1 MYEDVE
7 SCMCR
12 YVAIGSAQF
21 FVPKCFARRPGTV
34 RSNLAG
40 EYLPGWHTELATVG
54 QGDQDTTD
62 IEADLPS
69 ERTGPSQPV
78 VRLLP

>member
-1 MYEDVE
+1 
-7 SCMCR
+7 MCR
-12 YVAIGSAQF
+12 YAAIGSAQF
-21 FVPKCFARRPGTV
+21 LVPKWLARRPGTV

-40 EYLPGWHTELATVG
+40 EYIPGRHAELATVG

-69 ERTGPSQPV
+69 AKTECLVNQ
-78 VRLLP
+78 